1 MFSIRRG
8 SWFAWTVPVLL
19 ALTASSARAE
29 TIILRNDTQMLLQI
43 RPASVFAG
51 VVNRPRPI
59 LLAPKASTPG
69 ITLPGDKI
77 IVIVD
82 GNVPTRILFKGT
94 IPAAAKNSAWSIQP
108 DLPAPR
114 VKLVPIPF
122 PMPPG
127 P

>member
-1 MFSIRRG
+1 MFSIRRD
-8 SWFAWTVPVLL
+8 SRFAWTVPVLL
-19 ALTASSARAE
+19 ALAASPVRAE
-29 TIILRNDTQMLLQI
+29 TIILRNDTQMPLLI

-51 VVNRPRPI
+51 VVTRPRPI
-59 LLAPKASTPG
+59 LLAPKASTTPG

-77 IVIVD
+77 IIIAD

-108 DLPAPR
+108 DVPAPR

-122 PMPPG
+122 PAP
-127 P
+127 

>member
-8 SWFAWTVPVLL
+8 SRFAWTVPVLL
-19 ALTASSARAE
+19 ALSASPVRAE
-29 TIILRNDTQMLLQI
+29 TIVLRNDTQMPLLI
-43 RPASVFAG
+43 RPASVNGG
-51 VVNRPRPI
+51 VVIRPRPI
-59 LLAPKASTPG
+59 LLPLKASTTPG

-77 IVIVD
+77 IIIAD

-122 PMPPG
+122 PAP
-127 P
+127 